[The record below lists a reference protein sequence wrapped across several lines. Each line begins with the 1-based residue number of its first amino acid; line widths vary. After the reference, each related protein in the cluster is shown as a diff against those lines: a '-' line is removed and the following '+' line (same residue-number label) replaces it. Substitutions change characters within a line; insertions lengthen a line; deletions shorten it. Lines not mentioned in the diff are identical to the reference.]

1 MTNDYLN
8 WLLKDKLGSSDREIC
23 NYTTLF
29 AQLHEPSRFVV
40 VKSTDMALMKKGLD
54 LRYEYS
60 VCKRYASPVS
70 IAIVPSLGTC
80 TFLEMLIALSFDAA
94 DRVEYPNAQSMVIGR
109 ISPRQFFWDF
119 LTNLR
124 LTQFTNEVYDMQG
137 FEEIVDTVTQIV
149 NNFEYGEYNP
159 DGSNGGCVIIPCL
172 NVKDAPIIVQGRLW
186 AEYVYNKGIRPEDF
200 YGYDNG

>member
-8 WLLKDKLGSSDREIC
+8 WLLKNKLGSSDQEIH
-23 NYTTLF
+23 NYTVLF

-60 VCKRYASPVS
+60 GYKRYASPVS
-70 IAIVPSLGTC
+70 IAVVPSLGTC

-94 DRVEYPNAQSMVIGR
+94 DRVEYSNERV
-109 ISPRQFFWDF
+109 SPRKIFWDF

-124 LTQFTNEVYDMQG
+124 LTQFTNEVYDTQG
-137 FEEIVDTVTQIV
+137 FEETVDTVTQIV
-149 NNFEYGEYNP
+149 NNFEYGEFNP
-159 DGSNGGCVIIPCL
+159 DGSNGGCVVIPCL

-200 YGYDNG
+200 YGHNNG

>member
-8 WLLKDKLGSSDREIC
+8 WLLKNKLGSSDQEIH
-23 NYTTLF
+23 NYTVLF

-60 VCKRYASPVS
+60 GYKRYASPVS
-70 IAIVPSLGTC
+70 IAVVPSLGTC

-94 DRVEYPNAQSMVIGR
+94 DRVEYSNKRV
-109 ISPRQFFWDF
+109 SPRKIFWDF

-124 LTQFTNEVYDMQG
+124 LTQFTNEVYDTQG
-137 FEEIVDTVTQIV
+137 FEETVDTVTQIV

-200 YGYDNG
+200 YGHNNG

>member
-8 WLLKDKLGSSDREIC
+8 WLLKNKLGSSDQEIH
-23 NYTTLF
+23 NYTVLF

-60 VCKRYASPVS
+60 GYKRYASPVS
-70 IAIVPSLGTC
+70 IAVVPSLGTC

-94 DRVEYPNAQSMVIGR
+94 DRVEYSNERV
-109 ISPRQFFWDF
+109 SPRKIFWDF

-124 LTQFTNEVYDMQG
+124 LTQFTNEVYATQG
-137 FEEIVDTVTQIV
+137 FEETVDTVTQIV

-200 YGYDNG
+200 YGHNNG